1 MQCFIVDYAQHQI
14 AIHSCQCGSWE
25 ALDYH
30 PETIS
35 WFLCIWRFF
44 FPDVSNDNVDV
55 GTTGGEDPALHISA
69 IGLAPND
76 ILRWRNMVVTRVNI
90 LQLKESACVGCDDV
104 TLLDTCFVQDHL
116 LQMFNLFIE
125 IIPRSCRWSCNHT
138 TTPIISI
145 EYIYDSLILLWRS
158 SRVLSV
164 PSSLFLTYVRTWN
177 GSYWFETV

>member
-1 MQCFIVDYAQHQI
+1 M
-14 AIHSCQCGSWE
+14 
-25 ALDYH
+25 
-30 PETIS
+30 
-35 WFLCIWRFF
+35 
-44 FPDVSNDNVDV
+44 DV

-145 EYIYDSLILLWRS
+145 EYIYDSLILL
-158 SRVLSV
+158 
-164 PSSLFLTYVRTWN
+164 
-177 GSYWFETV
+177 